1 MRPLVDL
8 FPEYGPIMGAGVAV
22 VYLIYSLWSWYRL
35 REFDGPRLAKHSYL
49 WLVRALTNGQFHKT
63 LPELHLKYG
72 EYRVVPQS
80 WYPRLTVCRR

>member
-1 MRPLVDL
+1 MDL